1 MRLLLVVAFS
11 PIWWLTFSYLCRFV
25 HGAVADLWC
34 CWFAYNGIG
43 LRLAVMVDSRRDG
56 SDGGL
61 LLDELSRDA
70 HPWLTMILIN
80 GVEDGDTMEACNS
93 GAVGSTLTAQC
104 EANGGFNG

>member
-1 MRLLLVVAFS
+1 VK
-11 PIWWLTFSYLCRFV
+11 
-25 HGAVADLWC
+25 
-34 CWFAYNGIG
+34 
-43 LRLAVMVDSRRDG
+43 
-56 SDGGL
+56 
-61 LLDELSRDA
+61 DA